1 MSFEFSNFD
10 MMVDFSRMTYTD
22 HLIAIVECGKNSPH
36 FNAHLEKVLSWSLTN
51 NIINSVADT
60 MFNYYGASALG
71 VVYKNLSKEDIV
83 AELQLKVYEC
93 LSISFSL
100 DRFYTSR
107 DIAERDG
114 EHIQKYYAYW
124 LKLYLKKSY
133 CDFMFEE
140 AKTFYPALTYT
151 YLTKYVRMR
160 KDSGYSIDLNN
171 SDAEIAEILGC
182 NATSI
187 AIANLRQAFA
197 EYDEYYSLKEKAS
210 DYVQP
215 EERVSMNEIRSSVEL
230 AMANLSEDDRKIII
244 GIYINGETVRSYAEK
259 TGLSKSKIQKQK
271 QYAIE
276 KLRAAV
282 M

>member
-1 MSFEFSNFD
+1 MSFEFSKFNV
-10 MMVDFSRMTYTD
+10 VDFNRMTYTD
-22 HLIAIVECGKNSPH
+22 HLIAIVECGKDSPH
-36 FNAHLEKVLSWSLTN
+36 FNAHLEKVLNWGLTN

-60 MFNYYGASALG
+60 MYDYYGASALG
-71 VVYKNLSKEDIV
+71 VVYKNLSKENIV

-93 LSISFSL
+93 LSTSFSL
-100 DRFYTSR
+100 DKFYSNQE
-107 DIAERDG
+107 IIERG
-114 EHIQKYYAYW
+114 SKNIKLYYTYW

-133 CDFMFEE
+133 CEFMLEE
-140 AKTFYPALTYT
+140 AKTFYPALTRT

-187 AIANLRQAFA
+187 AITNLRQAFA
-197 EYDEYYSLKEKAS
+197 EYDEYCSLKEKAS
-210 DYVQP
+210 DYAQP
-215 EERVSMNEIRSSVEL
+215 EEQISIDEMRSSVEA
-230 AMANLSEDDRKIII
+230 AMASLSEDDRKIII
-244 GIYINGETVRSYAEK
+244 GIYINGETVRSYAQK
-259 TGLSKSKIQKQK
+259 TGISKSKIQKQK

>member
-22 HLIAIVECGKNSPH
+22 HLIAIVECGKNSPY

-71 VVYKNLSKEDIV
+71 VVYKNFSKEDIV

-93 LSISFSL
+93 LSTSFSL
-100 DRFYTSR
+100 DKFYSNQE
-107 DIAERDG
+107 IIERG
-114 EHIQKYYAYW
+114 SKHVQLYYTYW

-133 CDFMFEE
+133 CDFIFEE
-140 AKTFYPALTYT
+140 AKTFYPALTRT
-151 YLTKYVRMR
+151 YLHEYIQIR
-160 KDSGYSIDLNN
+160 KRSEYKVDLNSSN
-171 SDAEIAEILGC
+171 EEIAEILGC

-187 AIANLRQAFA
+187 AITNLRQAFA

-215 EERVSMNEIRSSVEL
+215 EERVSMNEIKSSVEL

-244 GIYINGETVRSYAEK
+244 GIYIKGETVRSYAEK

>member
-1 MSFEFSNFD
+1 MSFEFSKFNV
-10 MMVDFSRMTYTD
+10 VDFNRMTYTD
-22 HLIAIVECGKNSPH
+22 HLIAIVECGKDSPH
-36 FNAHLEKVLSWSLTN
+36 FNTHLEKVLNWGLTN

-60 MFNYYGASALG
+60 MYDYYGASALG
-71 VVYKNLSKEDIV
+71 VVYKNLSKENIV

-93 LSISFSL
+93 LSTSFSL
-100 DRFYTSR
+100 DKFYSNQE
-107 DIAERDG
+107 IIERG
-114 EHIQKYYAYW
+114 SKNIKLYYTYW

-133 CDFMFEE
+133 CEFMLEE
-140 AKTFYPALTYT
+140 AKTFYPALTRT

-187 AIANLRQAFA
+187 AITNLRQAFA

-215 EERVSMNEIRSSVEL
+215 EERISMNEIRSSVEL

-244 GIYINGETVRSYAEK
+244 GIHINGETVRSYAKK
-259 TGLSKSKIQKQK
+259 TGISKSKIQKQK